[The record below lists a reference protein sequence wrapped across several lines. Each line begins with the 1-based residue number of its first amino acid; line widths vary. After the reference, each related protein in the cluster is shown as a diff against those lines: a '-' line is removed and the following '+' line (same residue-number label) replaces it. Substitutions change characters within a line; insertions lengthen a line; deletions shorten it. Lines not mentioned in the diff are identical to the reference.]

1 MWFSSIFELLD
12 YFCQTD
18 LLLEGMWSSKKRGV
32 GGEKRKE
39 NNKEA
44 IWEFMKNLLEN
55 LWCNFKWL

>member
-1 MWFSSIFELLD
+1 MTISVVLHVGACHIE
-12 YFCQTD
+12 
-18 LLLEGMWSSKKRGV
+18 LEGMGSSKKRGV

-55 LWCNFKWL
+55 L

>member
-1 MWFSSIFELLD
+1 MIISAVLHVGACHIE
-12 YFCQTD
+12 
-18 LLLEGMWSSKKRGV
+18 LEGMGSSKKRGV